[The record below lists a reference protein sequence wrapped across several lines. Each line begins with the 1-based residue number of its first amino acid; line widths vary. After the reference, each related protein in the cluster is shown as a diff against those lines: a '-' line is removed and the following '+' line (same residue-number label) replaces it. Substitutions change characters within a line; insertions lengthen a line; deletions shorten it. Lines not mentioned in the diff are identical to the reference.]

1 MRCMQKMAANVE
13 FLGYEISEKQ
23 IDVGD
28 SQRSLLMGE
37 YNLTLICEL
46 TVCCGGENVTGKI
59 GPRLTHDTG
68 WRLIWKRLKNDRLL
82 YLMIL
87 PALIWYIMFCYV
99 PMGGMV
105 LAFKTYRYDMGV
117 LGSPWCGLEN
127 FKMMFTDKDSLA
139 AIRNTFII
147 SFGKL
152 LIGFPFPII
161 VAVLLNEL
169 RNGRTKK
176 FFQTVF
182 TFPHFISWVVLSSIF
197 INLFSN
203 YGLVNQ
209 LLQQFDLPTISP
221 LIDPKLFR
229 PFLWLSATWKEFG
242 WDAIIYLA
250 ALAGIDQQLYEAA
263 DIDGATRWQKM
274 RHITWPGIRSVV
286 CIMLILQVGNIMN
299 GASFNQ
305 VFNLYSAPVYG
316 VGDILDTFVQRY
328 TFKKGAN
335 FGYTTAVSLFK
346 SLVGVVMIT
355 LANKTVTRAGEQ
367 GLF

>member
-1 MRCMQKMAANVE
+1 ML
-13 FLGYEISEKQ
+13 F
-23 IDVGD
+23 
-28 SQRSLLMGE
+28 RS
-37 YNLTLICEL
+37 
-46 TVCCGGENVTGKI
+46 
-59 GPRLTHDTG
+59 
-68 WRLIWKRLKNDRLL
+68 
-82 YLMIL
+82 
-87 PALIWYIMFCYV
+87 
-99 PMGGMV
+99 
-105 LAFKTYRYDMGV
+105 
-117 LGSPWCGLEN
+117 EN
-127 FKMMFTDKDSLA
+127 FKMMFTNKDSIA
-139 AIRNTFII
+139 AIKNTFII

-152 LIGFPFPII
+152 IFQFPIPI
-161 VAVLLNEL
+161 IIAVLLNEL
-169 RNGRTKK
+169 RSAKSKR

-197 INLFSN
+197 VNLFSN

-209 LLQQFDLPTISP
+209 LLQHFSLPTISP

-229 PFLWLSATWKEFG
+229 PFLWTSSTWKEFG

-263 DIDGATRWQKM
+263 EIDGATRWQKII
-274 RHITWPGIRSVV
+274 HITWPGIRSVV

-316 VGDILDTFVQRY
+316 VGDILDTYVQRY
-328 TFKKGAN
+328 TFEKGAN

-346 SLVGVVMIT
+346 SLVGVIMIT